1 MASKDDKK
9 EKKGLPTGVIVT
21 IVVIILG
28 LLGAL
33 GWYMYTKKGANA
45 ALPNIGTPAPGGNAA
60 VTSMPSPSNVSAG
73 NGNGAGTN
81 TGRVGPQV

>member
-1 MASKDDKK
+1 MASKDDEK
-9 EKKGLPTGVIVT
+9 KKGLPTGAIVAIVLIVIA
-21 IVVIILG
+21 

-45 ALPNIGTPAPGGNAA
+45 ALPNVGTPAPGGNAA

-81 TGRVGPQV
+81 TGRVGAQV

>member
-1 MASKDDKK
+1 MASKE

-33 GWYMYTKKGANA
+33 GWYMYSKRSNMNVGR
-45 ALPNIGTPAPGGNAA
+45 NIGTPAPSGNAA
-60 VTSMPSPSNVSAG
+60 VMSMPSPTNVSAG
-73 NGNGAGTN
+73 NGNGAGN
-81 TGRVGPQV
+81 NASAGRVGAQV